1 MKKYMKLSDYAKMM
15 GIHYQTAWSHWKRG
29 KIKGFQDEDTLTIY
43 VQDTDNRELDNH
55 QTKAILYARVS
66 SIINKASLDGQIER
80 MRQYASA
87 KGYVVIEEHKE
98 IASGLNEN
106 RKKLNALLNRHDYN
120 VLIVEHKDRLTRFGA
135 SYIEQALN
143 NNNISLEIINQTEKK
158 DNELVD
164 DFISIVTSFCGRLY
178 GRKRKE
184 HTEEIIKKLN
194 IKKE

>member
-1 MKKYMKLSDYAKMM
+1 MKKYIKLSDYAKMM
-15 GIHYQTAWSHWKRG
+15 GIHYQTAWKHWKKG

-43 VQDTDNRELDNH
+43 VQDNNNFELDNQ

-66 SIINKASLDGQIER
+66 STTNKASLDGQIER
-80 MRQYASA
+80 MKQYASA

-106 RKKLNALLNRHDYN
+106 RKQLNALLNRHDYN

-143 NNNISLEIINQTEKK
+143 NNNVSLEIINQAEKK

-164 DFISIVTSFCGRLY
+164 DFIAIVTSFCGRIY

-184 HTEEIIKKLN
+184 RTEEIIKTLN

>member
-1 MKKYMKLSDYAKMM
+1 MKKYIKLSDYAKMM
-15 GIHYQTAWSHWKRG
+15 GIHYQTAWTHWKKG

-43 VQDTDNRELDNH
+43 IQDTDNVELDNH

-66 SIINKASLDGQIER
+66 STTNKASLDGQIER
-80 MRQYASA
+80 MKQYASA

-143 NNNISLEIINQTEKK
+143 NNNVSLEIINQAEKK

-164 DFISIVTSFCGRLY
+164 DFIAIVTSFCGRIY

-184 HTEEIIKKLN
+184 RTEEIIKTLN

>member
-29 KIKGFQDEDTLTIY
+29 KVKGFQDEDTLTIY
-43 VQDTDNRELDNH
+43 VQDTDNIELDNH

-66 SIINKASLDGQIER
+66 STINKASLDGQIER
-80 MRQYASA
+80 MKQYASA

-98 IASGLNEN
+98 IDSGLNEN

-143 NNNISLEIINQTEKK
+143 NNNVSLEIINQTEEK
-158 DNELVD
+158 DNELMD
-164 DFISIVTSFCGRLY
+164 DFVAIVTSFCGRIY

-184 HTEEIIKKLN
+184 RTEEIIKKLN

>member
-1 MKKYMKLSDYAKMM
+1 MKKYIKLSDYAKMM
-15 GIHYQTAWSHWKRG
+15 GIHYQTAWTHWKKG

-43 VQDTDNRELDNH
+43 VQDNNNFELDNQ

-66 SIINKASLDGQIER
+66 STTNKASLDGQIER
-80 MRQYASA
+80 MKQYASA

-106 RKKLNALLNRHDYN
+106 RKQLNALLNRHDYN

-143 NNNISLEIINQTEKK
+143 NNNVSLEIINQTEKK

-164 DFISIVTSFCGRLY
+164 DFVAIVTSFCGRIY

-184 HTEEIIKKLN
+184 RTEEIIKTLN

>member
-43 VQDTDNRELDNH
+43 VQDNDNIELAN
-55 QTKAILYARVS
+55 QQPKAILYARVS
-66 SIINKASLDGQIER
+66 STINKASLDGQIER
-80 MRQYASA
+80 MKQHASA

-143 NNNISLEIINQTEKK
+143 NNNVSLEIINQADKK

-164 DFISIVTSFCGRLY
+164 DFVAIVTSFCGRIY

-184 HTEEIIKKLN
+184 RTEEIIKTLN

>member
-29 KIKGFQDEDTLTIY
+29 KVKGFQDEDTLTIY
-43 VQDTDNRELDNH
+43 VQDTDNLELDNQ

-66 SIINKASLDGQIER
+66 STINKASLDGQIER
-80 MRQYASA
+80 MKQYASA

-143 NNNISLEIINQTEKK
+143 NNNVLLEIINQTEEK
-158 DNELVD
+158 DNELMD
-164 DFISIVTSFCGRLY
+164 DFVAIVTSFCGRIY

-184 HTEEIIKKLN
+184 RTEEIIKTLN